1 MKEPISD
8 VQWFKRMELLN
19 HRLATKSVVY
29 AVYQLEVAPTTKQQ
43 HLQGYVLFK
52 TNKTMQSTRGAV
64 FKDACLNSVHLEAA
78 HGTSEQNRTYCTK
91 PDTAYLNSD
100 GATVGFEIGVCPAPG
115 EEIKTQGKR
124 NDINNALNTYVDQ
137 GALAC
142 LRAHPTEFVKYH
154 RGLEKAAL
162 LVKQEAAIKA
172 DRPVTVTIIEGL
184 PGVGKSRLARDMS
197 EGVTSYWPPMRSHEK
212 DNVWFDGYD
221 GQRIL
226 VLDNF
231 QGKEQMP
238 HELLLRVT
246 DRYPFSAPCKGAHAQ
261 AQWDQVIITTSV
273 DPKMWYPD
281 IGVVERSAF
290 NRRVTQYIKMKSPEA
305 GDAKAAL
312 AELPVPV
319 QATYED
325 AAHQVRLHKDAE
337 ALEAADT
344 QVLEQLE
351 KQPEDDM

>member
-1 MKEPISD
+1 M
-8 VQWFKRMELLN
+8 QWFKRMELLN

-115 EEIKTQGKR
+115 DEIKTQGKR
-124 NDINNALNTYVDQ
+124 NDINNALSTYVDQ

-162 LVKQEAAIKA
+162 LVKQEAAAKA
-172 DRPVTVTIIEGL
+172 DRPVTVTIIQGQ
-184 PGVGKSRLARDMS
+184 PGVGKSRLAREMA
-197 EGVTSYWPPMRSHEK
+197 EGVSVFWMSMRSHERAE
-212 DNVWFDGYD
+212 VWFDGYD

-226 VLDNF
+226 ILDNF
-231 QGKEQMP
+231 TGEAQMP
-238 HELLLRVT
+238 MEMLMRVT
-246 DRYPFSAPCKGAHAQ
+246 DRYPFSAPCKGAHVQ
-261 AQWDQVIITTSV
+261 AAWDQVIITTSI
-273 DPKMWYPD
+273 DPVTWYMKSASED
-281 IGVVERSAF
+281 ISAL
-290 NRRVTQYIKMKSPEA
+290 NRRVTQYIKLSPPA
-305 GDAKAAL
+305 GAAKDATV
-312 AELPVPV
+312 ELPVPV
-319 QATYED
+319 QATFED
-325 AAHQVRLHKDAE
+325 ASRQVRLHKDAE

-351 KQPEDDM
+351 KQPEDEM